1 MEWQVLLT
9 GDEYDLSELPRS
21 LGGPDLMIEKGEDGF
36 TLKWSG
42 MEDLTEVSAVRDKAH
57 EIIGLLDG
65 AARIVLGT
73 RVSIGFGGVALIR
86 PDGSRVHYASGS
98 ATTRTGARVSS
109 VTLRHDDG
117 TEEVFNLADPAAEWV
132 RIGLSD
138 RVVAD
143 VLRLV
148 ALKPLDWVNL
158 YRILEVIGEDVGGR
172 HGISGRRWATK
183 AALDR
188 FRHTANSRAA
198 IGDEARHGKEHTQP
212 PSDPMTLAEARSL
225 IETVLH
231 NWMRTKQ
238 QSREST

>member
-9 GDEYDLSELPRS
+9 GDDHDLEELPKS
-21 LGGPDLMIEKGEDGF
+21 FGGPDLMIEKGEDGF
-36 TLKWSG
+36 TLKWRG

-73 RVSIGFGGVALIR
+73 RAPIGFGGVALIR
-86 PDGSRVHYASGS
+86 PDGSKVHEVSGS
-98 ATTRTGARVSS
+98 ATTHTGARVSS
-109 VTLRHDDG
+109 VTLRHADG
-117 TEEVFNLADPAAEWV
+117 TEEVLHLADPVAEWV
-132 RIGLSD
+132 RIGLRD
-138 RVVAD
+138 KVAAD
-143 VLRLV
+143 VLHLV

-158 YRILEVIGEDVGGR
+158 YRILEIIGQDVGGR
-172 HGISGRRWATK
+172 HGISGYRWTTK

-188 FRHTANSRAA
+188 FRHTANSRTA

-212 PSDPMTLAEARSL
+212 PSDPMALAEARSL

-238 QSREST
+238 